1 MLVRETSL
9 MRDFNFS
16 AGPAVLPVAVLER
29 AQSELLCLPVPE
41 LRRRRLTQQ
50 AVHGDSRIRQAESQK
65 IAGYP
70 GWIPNH
76 LFAGRFAVTVFDDS
90 HELVARPA
98 GPADY
103 LLTGAWGK
111 AAYAEAVKEGE
122 VRVPWDGKACHY
134 DRVPA
139 NSEYAIGKDSA
150 YVYFTSNETI
160 EGVQFQMSLLQA
172 WCLWF
177 AMPPRTSCIDRWI
190 SRVYGLLYACA
201 QKNAGP
207 AGVTIVIIRDD
218 LVQRG
223 AKSLPGYLSFQQ
235 HVDGDSMYNTPPTF
249 AIYLVDLV
257 AQWLLNDVGG
267 LDAMYQLNREKSKL
281 LYDVIDASN
290 GFYRGHAQPDSR
302 SVMNVT
308 FRVPSDELEAV
319 RQRSRSVATYQSQR
333 PSQRRRFSCFGVQ
346 RHASLKASWHCAVT
360 SCRIS
365 RRHG

>member
-1 MLVRETSL
+1 MY
-9 MRDFNFS
+9 
-16 AGPAVLPVAVLER
+16 
-29 AQSELLCLPVPE
+29 LLRGQP
-41 LRRRRLTQQ
+41 
-50 AVHGDSRIRQAESQK
+50 
-65 IAGYP
+65 
-70 GWIPNH
+70 
-76 LFAGRFAVTVFDDS
+76 
-90 HELVARPA
+90 

-103 LLTGAWGK
+103 LITGAWGK
-111 AAYAEAVKEGE
+111 AAYAEAVKEGA

-160 EGVQFQMSLLQA
+160 EGVQFHDEPAAGGAPLICDASSDFLHRPL
-172 WCLWF
+172 
-177 AMPPRTSCIDRWI
+177 DV
-190 SRVYGLLYACA
+190 SRYGLLYACA

-235 HVDGDSMYNTPPTF
+235 HVEGDSMYNTPPTF

-308 FRVPSDELEAV
+308 FRVPSDELEKLFDKEAAAL
-319 RQRSRSVATYQSQR
+319 RLTNLKGHRSVGGFRASVYNAMPR
-333 PSQRRRFSCFGVQ
+333 EGVVALRDFMQ
-346 RHASLKASWHCAVT
+346 DFA
-360 SCRIS
+360 